1 MTSKGGRGDA
11 PLITTLQGAGPG
23 MHADRMASIPD
34 PEVPERAKRRR
45 FAASYKLAILEELDR
60 ATEPGAK
67 GAILRREGLYN
78 SHIVEWRRA
87 RDAGAL
93 EALGQ
98 TRGRKPADPLAG
110 EVERRARRARGSLWP
125 RGVAAGRPPRC
136 RVRSSGC
143 AGAPSGWRLSWTGPG

>member
-45 FAASYKLAILEELDR
+45 FAASYK
-60 ATEPGAK
+60 
-67 GAILRREGLYN
+67 GAILRREGLYT

-93 EALGQ
+93 EALGK
-98 TRGRKPADPLAG
+98 TRGRKPANPLAG
-110 EVERRARRARGSLWP
+110 EVERLRRRAQRLEAELDRARLVITAQGNLSALLE
-125 RGVAAGRPPRC
+125 GLLAESAQDPPEQ
-136 RVRSSGC
+136 
-143 AGAPSGWRLSWTGPG
+143 

>member
-67 GAILRREGLYN
+67 GAILRREGT

-93 EALGQ
+93 EALGK
-98 TRGRKPADPLAG
+98 TRGPKPANPLAG
-110 EVERRARRARGSLWP
+110 EVERLRRRAQRLEGELDPARLVITAQGNLSALLE
-125 RGVAAGRPPRC
+125 GLLAESAQDPPEQ
-136 RVRSSGC
+136 
-143 AGAPSGWRLSWTGPG
+143 